1 MDYFIRHG
9 NGNPRNS
16 EGSLVEL
23 ADGRLFFAYTRY
35 NDPNGHWRDAA
46 SADIYVT
53 ISADGGQSW
62 CEPFPAVKNDA
73 KNVMSVSLL
82 RLQDGRIAMV
92 YSRKSV
98 IPDSPLLDCRP
109 FIRFSSDEGQT
120 WSEPTGIT
128 GVPYLYLVNR
138 NDSLIQLRSGRL
150 ILPVSY
156 HPYTATPN
164 PGTGQGIALFFL
176 SDDGGITWR
185 QSREYCYP
193 HHSLK
198 RGLMEPG
205 VVELKDGRILSW
217 FRTTNGCQYKAFSYD
232 QGETWSEA
240 IPASEFPSPSSPM
253 VLKRD
258 PEDGALTAVWNDYT
272 PTRSVRFMGGVIG
285 RTPLVLAKS
294 HDEGLTWTD
303 HKVLEDAPDHGF
315 AYTAMLFAGR
325 SLYLAYCCGGLDSCE
340 CMLQDLKIR
349 KVRLHDDTLSGDKEP
364 SIDAL
369 RKKEEEARECL

>member
-1 MDYFIRHG
+1 MVKLLPHTS
-9 NGNPRNS
+9 GNPRNS
-16 EGSLVEL
+16 EGALVQL

-35 NDPNGHWRDAA
+35 NDKNNKWHD
-46 SADIYVT
+46 SETADIYAVT
-53 ISADGGQSW
+53 SADGGQNWS
-62 CEPFPAVKNDA
+62 EPFLVIKNEA
-73 KNVMSVSLL
+73 QNIMSVSLL

-92 YSRKSV
+92 YSRKST
-98 IPDSPLLDCRP
+98 IPNSSLLDCRP
-109 FIRFSSDEGQT
+109 FIRFSSDEAQS
-120 WSEPTGIT
+120 WSEPIDIAK
-128 GVPYLYLVNR
+128 VPYLYLVNR
-138 NDSLIQLRSGRL
+138 NDSLVQLRCGRL
-150 ILPVSY
+150 ILPVS
-156 HPYTATPN
+156 HHLYTATPDL
-164 PGTGQGIALFFL
+164 GIGQGIALFFL
-176 SDDGGITWR
+176 SDDGGLTWR
-185 QSREYCYP
+185 QSKECCYP

-205 VVELKDGRILSW
+205 VAELKDGRILSW

-232 QGETWSEA
+232 RGETWTDP

-258 PEDGALTAVWNDYT
+258 PEDGALTAVWNDYS

-315 AYTAMLFAGR
+315 AYTAMLFSGR

-349 KVRLHDDTLSGDKEP
+349 EIRLHDAASIVSKEP
-364 SIDAL
+364 GIDAQ
-369 RKKEEEARECL
+369 RKMEEEKRECL